1 MNKKEK
7 EEKLLRVKCQ
17 ISPAG
22 AKRILGD
29 LKKRYTKRDCE
40 MLEKWIDTFVRENSY
55 PPSLVS
61 NDFMELVEAW
71 FDKDKVEEI
80 KERVRNDAKRF
91 ISCM

>member
-1 MNKKEK
+1 
-7 EEKLLRVKCQ
+7 
-17 ISPAG
+17 
-22 AKRILGD
+22 
-29 LKKRYTKRDCE
+29 